1 MKLAFFTPL
10 NPIQSG
16 ISDYSEEL
24 LSAMAGAKVGGRD
37 VDIDLFIDKGYK
49 PSNVEVTRTFRVLPV
64 RAFGRVASQ
73 YDAAL
78 YQIGNSPAHAYIY
91 ETLLRHPGVV

>member
-24 LSAMAGAKVGGRD
+24 LLALDGARVGGKRRC
-37 VDIDLFIDKGYK
+37 K
-49 PSNVEVTRTFRVLPV
+49 
-64 RAFGRVASQ
+64 A
-73 YDAAL
+73 
-78 YQIGNSPAHAYIY
+78 
-91 ETLLRHPGVV
+91 